1 MSKFIDMTG
10 WIMKEHGVQDSR
22 ITVIERDLARKGNGV
37 YWICKCDCGNIFS
50 AHGAKLRNGWTRSCG
65 CLQKEITSNR
75 TRADLT
81 GQVFGYLTAIE
92 CLGKKNHNVA
102 WLCKCKCGNTKI
114 VSSNNLM
121 SGEVQSCGCLKS
133 KGEELVAQILRDNH
147 INFIREY
154 NLGNLKN
161 IPKSNARID
170 FGIIDINS
178 NLIGAIEVNG
188 VQHYDKTNPWHN
200 QGVEDNLILKKE
212 YLINNNIPFL
222 ILPYINKKLDN
233 DKLIQFIKQFQE
245 DK

>member
-1 MSKFIDMTG
+1 
-10 WIMKEHGVQDSR
+10 
-22 ITVIERDLARKGNGV
+22 
-37 YWICKCDCGNIFS
+37 
-50 AHGAKLRNGWTRSCG
+50 
-65 CLQKEITSNR
+65 
-75 TRADLT
+75 
-81 GQVFGYLTAIE
+81 
-92 CLGKKNHNVA
+92 
-102 WLCKCKCGNTKI
+102 
-114 VSSNNLM
+114 M

-133 KGEELVAQILRDNH
+133 KGEELVAQILKDNY

-170 FGIIDINS
+170 FGIIDSNS

-188 VQHYDKTNPWHN
+188 IQHYDKNNPWYN
-200 QGVEDNLILKKE
+200 QGVEDNLELKKE

-222 ILPYINKKLDN
+222 ILQYINKKLDN